1 MTGKLLNQHPAYDR
15 IINTEVALQLEE
27 VVTTGKVT
35 RRTLGPDG
43 QVAGTYDDNPFLN
56 TIIYEVEFPDGQVK
70 DYAANVIAEN
80 MLTQVDYNGF
90 TLTMMDG
97 IIDCERDDAVVIPKS
112 DAYVVTRRGR
122 KRHRRT
128 TVGWKLLVKWSDGS
142 ESWVPLKDMKE
153 SHPLEVAD
161 FAKARGIA
169 DEPAFSWWV
178 PYTLRK
184 RDVIISKV
192 KSRIRKTTHKYGIE
206 MATCVG
212 HAYEIDKGNGNT
224 LWRDAIKKEM
234 TNVGI
239 AFEVLE
245 EGEKAPVAWRKVSG
259 HLVFDVKITR
269 KARWVLDGH
278 KMPKPTGSTY
288 AGVVSRE
295 SVRIAFTYAALSG
308 LDVCAADIRNAYLQ
322 APSSQKDYVICGPEF
337 GLENVGKVAL
347 IHRALYGSKSAGK
360 DFRNHLRSCM
370 RHLDFVSCPADPDV
384 WMRPPNEVT
393 AQITMSTYCCTPM
406 TRLLSVRTLKEFYD
420 WTLEATLS

>member
-1 MTGKLLNQHPAYDR
+1 MSPPPVPKDDDESVFDEYEDDDEYKRVVPDVEDTVDVTGKLLNQHPAYDR
-15 IINTEVALQLEE
+15 IINAEVALQLEE
-27 VVTTGKVT
+27 EVTTGKVT
-35 RRTLGPDG
+35 RRALRPDG

-80 MLTQVDYNGF
+80 MLTQVDSDGF

-97 IIDCERDDAVVIPKS
+97 IIHYERDDAVAIPKS
-112 DAYVVTRRGR
+112 NAYVVTRRGR

-153 SHPLEVAD
+153 SHPVEVAD

-206 MATCVG
+206 MATSVG

-245 EGEKAPVAWRKVSG
+245 EGEHAPVAWRKVSG
-259 HLVFDVKITR
+259 HLVFDVKMDFTR

-278 KMPKPTGSTY
+278 KTPKPTGSTY
-288 AGVVSRE
+288 VGVVSRE
-295 SVRIAFTYAALSG
+295 SVRIASTYAALNG
-308 LDVCAADIRNAYLQ
+308 LDVCAADIWNAYLQ

-337 GLENVGKVAL
+337 GLEKVGKVAL
-347 IHRALYGSKSAGK
+347 IHRALYGGKSAGK

-370 RHLDFVSCPADPDV
+370 RHLDSFHV
-384 WMRPPNEVT
+384 PPT
-393 AQITMSTYCCTPM
+393 QTSG
-406 TRLLSVRTLKEFYD
+406 
-420 WTLEATLS
+420 